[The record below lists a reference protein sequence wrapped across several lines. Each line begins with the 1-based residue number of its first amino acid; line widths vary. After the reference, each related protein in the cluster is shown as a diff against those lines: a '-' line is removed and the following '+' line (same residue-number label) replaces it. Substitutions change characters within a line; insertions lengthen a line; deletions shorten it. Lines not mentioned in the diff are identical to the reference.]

1 MLSSQYYLTTFLPLS
16 HPQYYLP
23 MMFRVWESIN
33 SYMYDERMLSMISK
47 LTEMHVDPTA
57 SDPKILSQLP
67 DDEISEGEH
76 RPQWAETSP
85 GPSFGQWQGLYK
97 DIGIFT
103 EHQWN
108 FLMCKCLAS
117 MGEHK
122 PLILPL
128 KLITSVSRNPSSRW
142 WIIDYRAFC

>member
-33 SYMYDERMLSMISK
+33 SYQYDERMLHMISK

-57 SDPKILSQLP
+57 SDPKIISQLS

-76 RPQWAETSP
+76 RPQWTENGP
-85 GPSFGQWQGLYK
+85 GPSHGQWQGLYK

-103 EHQWN
+103 EHEWN

-117 MGEHK
+117 MGRHK
-122 PLILPL
+122 RA
-128 KLITSVSRNPSSRW
+128 TSADNVNDTCIQRFP
-142 WIIDYRAFC
+142 